1 MNKYLLGALGA
12 LTIAGVAQA
21 AGPSPAQIVQRHV
34 SAGGNLDAMIAD
46 YADDAVVM
54 QQGRVLQGKAAIR
67 AFYANMIGG
76 RPAGAAG
83 APPPPA
89 GAAPGGAPAG
99 GPPKMTVDKVWE
111 EGDVGFV
118 NWHMGPVKATEEFL
132 VRDGKIQVQAV
143 FMQGGPPG
151 PPPGQ

>member
-1 MNKYLLGALGA
+1 MNKYLFGALGA
-12 LTIAGVAQA
+12 LTIAGAAQA
-21 AGPSPAQIVQRHV
+21 AGPSPAEVVQRHV
-34 SAGGNLDAMIAD
+34 NSGGNLDAMIGD

-67 AFYANMIGG
+67 AFYANMFGG
-76 RPAGAAG
+76 RPAAGGAD
-83 APPPPA
+83 APPPP
-89 GAAPGGAPAG
+89 PGGAPAG

-132 VRDGKIQVQAV
+132 VRDGKIKVQSV
-143 FMQGGPPG
+143 FMQGPPPG

>member
-1 MNKYLLGALGA
+1 MNRYAVGGFAALM
-12 LTIAGVAQA
+12 IAGAAHA
-21 AGPSPAQIVQRHV
+21 AGSSPSEVVQRHV
-34 SAGGNLDAMIAD
+34 SSGGNLDAMIDD

-67 AFYANMIGG
+67 AFYANMFGG
-76 RPAGAAG
+76 RPASGAG
-83 APPPPA
+83 APPAPPP
-89 GAAPGGAPAG
+89 GAPGG

-118 NWHMGPVKATEEFL
+118 SWHMGPVKATEEFL
-132 VRDGKIQVQAV
+132 VRNGKIEVQSV
-143 FMQGGPPG
+143 FMQGPPPG

>member
-1 MNKYLLGALGA
+1 MYKYAVGGLAMLM
-12 LTIAGVAQA
+12 IAGAAQA
-21 AGPSPAQIVQRHV
+21 ADLSPSEIVQRHV
-34 SAGGNLDAMIAD
+34 ASGGNLDAMIDD

-67 AFYANMIGG
+67 AFYANMFGARPGG
-76 RPAGAAG
+76 AG
-83 APPPPA
+83 APPP
-89 GAAPGGAPAG
+89 GAPAG

-118 NWHMGPVKATEEFL
+118 SWHMGPVKATEEFL
-132 VRDGKIQVQAV
+132 VRDGKIQVQSV
-143 FMQGGPPG
+143 FMQGPPPG

>member
-1 MNKYLLGALGA
+1 MNRFAIVALGG
-12 LTIAGVAQA
+12 LIA
-21 AGPSPAQIVQRHV
+21 AGAAHAASLSPSEVVQRHV
-34 SAGGNLDAMIAD
+34 ASGGNLDAMIGD

-67 AFYANMIGG
+67 AFYANMFGG
-76 RPAGAAG
+76 RAGGG
-83 APPPPA
+83 ASGSPPA
-89 GAAPGGAPAG
+89 GAG
-99 GPPKMTVDKVWE
+99 GPPAMTVDKVWE

-118 NWHMGPVKATEEFL
+118 SWHMGPVKATEEFL
-132 VRDGKIQVQAV
+132 VRDGKIEVQSV

>member
-1 MNKYLLGALGA
+1 MYKYAVGGLAALM
-12 LTIAGVAQA
+12 IAGAAQA
-21 AGPSPAQIVQRHV
+21 AGLSPSEIVQRHV
-34 SAGGNLDAMIAD
+34 ASGGNLDAMIND

-67 AFYANMIGG
+67 AFYANMFGA
-76 RPAGAAG
+76 RPAGAG
-83 APPPPA
+83 APPP
-89 GAAPGGAPAG
+89 GAPAG

-118 NWHMGPVKATEEFL
+118 SWHMGPVKATEEFL
-132 VRDGKIQVQAV
+132 VRDGKIQVQSV
-143 FMQGGPPG
+143 FMQGPPPG